1 MAGLNCFYQ
10 VARLLQARLGS
21 RGNAILSTWERQ
33 FSSAFQCDPKVTLNI
48 ERMDFLSIFHIPVD
62 DGAEGESVLEAVG
75 HVVDGQAVVGGQLL
89 PEPVQQR
96 VRTEMGRTTY
106 LAAAN
111 ILS

>member
-1 MAGLNCFYQ
+1 M
-10 VARLLQARLGS
+10 
-21 RGNAILSTWERQ
+21 
-33 FSSAFQCDPKVTLNI
+33 TLNI

-96 VRTEMGRTTY
+96 VGTEMERTT
-106 LAAAN
+106 
-111 ILS
+111 